1 MNSGRVGVSLVLVLV
16 LAMALFA
23 TGGQAMDIK
32 GWWNFADP
40 AASEAVF
47 RERLAS
53 ASGDDALSLQTQI
66 ARSLGLRSRFDE
78 AHAVLDQ
85 IEPRLAAAGTE
96 PRVRYLLERGRAFRS
111 SRQVDRARP
120 LFAQAVAAAAAAGLD
135 ELSVD
140 AMHMVA
146 LVEPAAADQM
156 RWNLR
161 ALALAESSVAANARS
176 WKASLANNIGTTL
189 HDEGKFDQAL
199 LRFQSAVDARE
210 PMGNAANTRAAHWMV
225 AWTLRSLK
233 RHHEALDILRR
244 LEREAAAANEP
255 DGFVFEELAE
265 NLLAIGQAAQARP
278 YFAQA
283 HAALSTDSSLDRVDD
298 ARLARLLALSK

>member
-1 MNSGRVGVSLVLVLV
+1 MKSGRISTLLGLVLV
-16 LAMALFA
+16 LALFV

-32 GWWNFADP
+32 GLWNFADP

-47 RERLAS
+47 RARLAS

-85 IEPRLAAAGTE
+85 IEPRLAAAGAE
-96 PRVRYLLERGRAFRS
+96 PHVRYLLERGRTFRS

-120 LFAQAVAAAAAAGLD
+120 LFAQAVEAAAAARLD

-140 AMHMVA
+140 AMHMMA
-146 LVEPAAADQM
+146 LVQPTAAEQM

-161 ALALAESSVAANARS
+161 ALALAESSIDANARS
-176 WKASLANNIGTTL
+176 WKASLANNIGMTL
-189 HDEGKFDQAL
+189 HDEGKFDAAL
-199 LRFQSAVDARE
+199 QQFRSAVTARE

-225 AWTLRSLK
+225 AWALRSLK
-233 RHHEALDILRR
+233 RHDEALDILRR
-244 LEREAAAANEP
+244 LERQAAAAHEP

-283 HAALSTDSSLDRVDD
+283 HAALSADTSPDRVDD

>member
-1 MNSGRVGVSLVLVLV
+1 
-16 LAMALFA
+16 
-23 TGGQAMDIK
+23 MDIK
-32 GWWNFADP
+32 RLWNFADP

-53 ASGDDALSLQTQI
+53 ASSDDALSLQTQI

-78 AHAVLDQ
+78 AHAVLDRV
-85 IEPRLAAAGTE
+85 EPRLAAAGAE
-96 PRVRYLLERGRAFRS
+96 PRVRYLLERGRTFRS

-120 LFAQAVAAAAAAGLD
+120 LFTQAVEGAAAAGLD

-146 LVEPAAADQM
+146 LVEPTAAEQM
-156 RWNLR
+156 HWNLR
-161 ALALAESSVAANARS
+161 ALALAESSIDANARS
-176 WKASLANNIGTTL
+176 WKASLANNIGMTL
-189 HDEGKFDQAL
+189 RDEGKFDQAL
-199 LRFQSAVDARE
+199 LRFRSAVDARE

-233 RHHEALDILRR
+233 WHDEALGILRR

-278 YFAQA
+278 YFAKA
-283 HAALSTDSSLDRVDD
+283 HAALSADSSPDRVDD

>member
-1 MNSGRVGVSLVLVLV
+1 MKSGRVSASSRLALV
-16 LAMALFA
+16 LALFV

-32 GWWNFADP
+32 GLWNFADP

-47 RERLAS
+47 RARLAS

-85 IEPRLAAAGTE
+85 VEPRLAAAGAE

-120 LFAQAVAAAAAAGLD
+120 LFAQAVEVAAAAGLD

-140 AMHMVA
+140 AMHMMA
-146 LVEPAAADQM
+146 LVEPAAAEQM

-161 ALALAESSVAANARS
+161 ALALADSSIDANARN
-176 WKASLANNIGTTL
+176 WKASLANNIGVIL
-189 HDEGKFDQAL
+189 HGEGRFDEAL
-199 LRFQSAVDARE
+199 RRFRSAAVARE
-210 PMGNAANTRAAHWMV
+210 PMGNAANTRAAQWMV

-233 RHHEALDILRR
+233 RHDEALDILRR
-244 LEREAAAANEP
+244 LEREAAADHEP

-265 NLLAIGQAAQARP
+265 NLLASGQAAQARP

-283 HAALSTDSSLDRVDD
+283 HAALAADSSPDRVDD
-298 ARLARLLALSK
+298 ARLVRLLALSK

>member
-1 MNSGRVGVSLVLVLV
+1 MKSGRISTSLGLVLV
-16 LAMALFA
+16 LALFV
-23 TGGQAMDIK
+23 TGAQAMDIK
-32 GWWNFADP
+32 GLWNFADP

-47 RERLAS
+47 RARLAS

-85 IEPRLAAAGTE
+85 IEPRLAAAGAE
-96 PRVRYLLERGRAFRS
+96 PRVRYLLERGRTFRS

-120 LFAQAVAAAAAAGLD
+120 LFAQAVEAAAAARLD

-140 AMHMVA
+140 AMHMMA
-146 LVEPAAADQM
+146 LVEPAAAEQM

-161 ALALAESSVAANARS
+161 ALALAESSIDANARS
-176 WKASLANNIGTTL
+176 WKASLANNIGMTL
-189 HDEGKFDQAL
+189 HDEGKFDAAL
-199 LRFQSAVDARE
+199 QQFRSAVTARE

-233 RHHEALDILRR
+233 RHDEALDILRR
-244 LEREAAAANEP
+244 LEREAAAAHEP

-283 HAALSTDSSLDRVDD
+283 HAALSADTSPDRVDD

>member
-1 MNSGRVGVSLVLVLV
+1 MKSSRVSVPLALALA
-16 LAMALFA
+16 LAMALFV

-32 GWWNFADP
+32 GLWNFADP

-47 RERLAS
+47 RARLAS
-53 ASGDDALSLQTQI
+53 ASGDDVLSLQTQI

-78 AHAVLDQ
+78 AHALLDR
-85 IEPRLAAAGTE
+85 IESRLAAAGAE
-96 PRVRYLLERGRAFRS
+96 PRVRYLLERGRTFRS

-120 LFAQAVAAAAAAGLD
+120 LFAQAVQAAAAAGLD

-140 AMHMVA
+140 AMHLMA
-146 LVEPAAADQM
+146 LVEPVVDEQM

-161 ALALAESSVAANARS
+161 ALAVAESSTDANARS
-176 WKASLANNIGTTL
+176 WKASLANNIGMTL
-189 HDEGKFDQAL
+189 HDEGKFDEAL
-199 LRFQSAVDARE
+199 QQFRSAAVARE
-210 PMGNAANTRAAHWMV
+210 PMGNAANSRAAHWMV
-225 AWTLRSLK
+225 AWALRSLK
-233 RHHEALDILRR
+233 RHDEALNILRR
-244 LEREAAAANEP
+244 LEREAAAAREP

-283 HAALSTDSSLDRVDD
+283 HAALSANSSPDRVDD

>member
-1 MNSGRVGVSLVLVLV
+1 
-16 LAMALFA
+16 
-23 TGGQAMDIK
+23 MDIK
-32 GWWNFADP
+32 GLWNFADP

-53 ASGDDALSLQTQI
+53 ASSDDALSLQTQI

-78 AHAVLDQ
+78 AHAVLDRV
-85 IEPRLAAAGTE
+85 EPRLAAAGAE
-96 PRVRYLLERGRAFRS
+96 PRVRYLLERGRTFRS

-120 LFAQAVAAAAAAGLD
+120 LFTQAVEGAAAAGLD

-146 LVEPAAADQM
+146 LVEPTAAEQM
-156 RWNLR
+156 HWNLR
-161 ALALAESSVAANARS
+161 ALALAESSIDANARS
-176 WKASLANNIGTTL
+176 WKASLANNIGMTL
-189 HDEGKFDQAL
+189 RDEGKFDQAL
-199 LRFQSAVDARE
+199 LRFRSAVDARE

-233 RHHEALDILRR
+233 RHDEALGILRR

-278 YFAQA
+278 YFAKA
-283 HAALSTDSSLDRVDD
+283 HAALSADSSPDRVDD

>member
-1 MNSGRVGVSLVLVLV
+1 MKSGRVGASLVPV
-16 LAMALFA
+16 LATAFFVIGA
-23 TGGQAMDIK
+23 QAMDIK
-32 GWWNFADP
+32 GLWNFADP

-53 ASGDDALSLQTQI
+53 VSGDYALSLQTQI

-85 IEPRLAAAGTE
+85 IEPHLAGAGDE
-96 PRVRYLLERGRAFRS
+96 PRVRYLLERGRTFRS

-120 LFAQAVAAAAAAGLD
+120 LFAQAVEAAAAAGLD

-140 AMHMVA
+140 AMHMLA
-146 LVEPAAADQM
+146 LVEPAAAEQM

-161 ALALAESSVAANARS
+161 ALALAESSVDANARS
-176 WKASLANNIGTTL
+176 WKASLANNIGMTL
-189 HDEGKFDQAL
+189 HEEGKFDEAL
-199 LRFQSAVDARE
+199 RQFRSAVIARE

-233 RHHEALDILRR
+233 RHDEALDILRR
-244 LEREAAAANEP
+244 LEREAAAADEA

-265 NLLAIGQAAQARP
+265 NLLAVGQAAPARP

-283 HAALSTDSSLDRVDD
+283 HAALSADSSLDRVDD